1 MDKFS
6 ASLAADKR
14 EIVFVPTVYRFQAF
28 AQMAEE
34 FHLNERD
41 VVLTNERIFHPYMEP
56 LGLKCQYVFRE
67 SFGKGEPSEEMIQA
81 MYDAIPYGS
90 YDRVVAV
97 GGGAILDLSK
107 LLGCQRP
114 STVHD
119 LFFKRFPVVHEKDV
133 IAVPTTCGTGS
144 ECTNIS
150 VAIVKDEKDGVLTG
164 RETKLGLVSDDI
176 IPNKVCLIP
185 DLLRPLPYKPFASS
199 AIDALVHATE
209 SFLSPHRKTMTS
221 EMFSEK
227 AMEMILTGFK
237 LIDEKGP
244 DARFGYLDEF
254 VTASFYAGIAFL
266 KAGCGPVHGMSFPLG
281 GTYHVPHG
289 ESNYMLFGAI
299 MDHYDTHK
307 PDGELLKFKELVARI
322 LGCEAKDAISEM
334 NALLQ
339 RILPLRS
346 LRNCGFTEADCKSF
360 PQSVEANQQRLM
372 TNAYYPFDLE
382 SEEAIYRKCY

>member
-1 MDKFS
+1 MI
-6 ASLAADKR
+6 SLKLPACTHLGEGSVKTVPEIIRR
-14 EIVFVPTVYRFQAF
+14 ENAKKVVVFTDQGVRQSGVC
-28 AQMAEE
+28 
-34 FHLNERD
+34 D
-41 VVLTNERIFHPYMEP
+41 VLLRELTDVSYEVLDDIPR
-56 LGLKCQYVFRE
+56 
-67 SFGKGEPSEEMIQA
+67 EPSYLDVEKIAGQLEA
-81 MYDAIPYGS
+81 MACDLIVAI
-90 YDRVVAV
+90 
-97 GGGAILDLSK
+97 GGGSVMDTAKLCSILKGAPYTVRDLLQDPTQGRK
-107 LLGCQRP
+107 QVK
-114 STVHD
+114 TVF
-119 LFFKRFPVVHEKDV
+119 L
-133 IAVPTTCGTGS
+133 PTTCGTGS

-164 RETKLGLVSDDI
+164 GETKLGLVSDDI

-185 DLLRPLPYKPFASS
+185 DLLKTLPYKPFACS

-221 EMFSEK
+221 ELFSEK
-227 AMEMILTGFK
+227 AMDVILKGFK
-237 LIDEKGP
+237 LIDEKGQ
-244 DARFGYLDEF
+244 DARFEYMDQF

-299 MDHYDTHK
+299 MDYYDEHK
-307 PDGELLKFKELVARI
+307 PDGEIMKFKELVSSI
-322 LGCEAKDAISEM
+322 LGCEVKDAIPEM

-339 RILPLRS
+339 RILPLRP
-346 LRNCGFTEADCKSF
+346 LRDCGFTEADFKIF
-360 PQSVEANQQRLM
+360 PQSVETNQQRLM